1 MLTENHCNMYY
12 TIHFTI
18 VIASS
23 YATSADAVD
32 DSLEREKDGEV
43 VFAKG
48 QNVGCV
54 HVTVDGMVKRGSL
67 TRFSGW
73 LRDHCRVAK
82 LMPN

>member
-32 DSLEREKDGEV
+32 DSLQFKERKEEKESHVQLKRRKEKD
-43 VFAKG
+43 
-48 QNVGCV
+48 
-54 HVTVDGMVKRGSL
+54 R
-67 TRFSGW
+67 
-73 LRDHCRVAK
+73 
-82 LMPN
+82 